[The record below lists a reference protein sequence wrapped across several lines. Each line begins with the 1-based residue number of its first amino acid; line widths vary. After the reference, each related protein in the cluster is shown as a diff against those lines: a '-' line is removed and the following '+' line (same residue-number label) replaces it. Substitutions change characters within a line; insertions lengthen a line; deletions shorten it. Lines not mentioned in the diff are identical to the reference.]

1 MRLVFLTDLH
11 FICIVIDAIK
21 SELLTLTFKSE
32 IVKIWALTKLSPF
45 CHKAN
50 TLTAIFYY
58 KANTLTAIFYYKANT
73 LTAILHSYTTI
84 IIYSR
89 GQNRKKIVK
98 TTLWLN
104 H

>member
-1 MRLVFLTDLH
+1 MRLVFLRDLH

-21 SELLTLTFKSE
+21 AELLTLTFKSD
-32 IVKIWALTKLSPF
+32 IVRIWALIKLSP
-45 CHKAN
+45 
-50 TLTAIFYY
+50 FYY
-58 KANTLTAIFYYKANT
+58 KANTLTAIFY
-73 LTAILHSYTTI
+73 SYTAI

-89 GQNRKKIVK
+89 GQNKKKIVK